1 MSKKRRLRSMG
12 QRQKRNLIALY
23 TVGISLVGL
32 AAYTIVLSPVLGSLG
47 VFSLLAGLTVLASN

>member
-1 MSKKRRLRSMG
+1 MG